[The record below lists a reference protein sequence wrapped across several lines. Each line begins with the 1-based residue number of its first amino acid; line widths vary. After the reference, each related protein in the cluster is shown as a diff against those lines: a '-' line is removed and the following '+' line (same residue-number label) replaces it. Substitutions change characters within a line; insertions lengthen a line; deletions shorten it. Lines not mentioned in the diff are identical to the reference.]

1 VASAAVNKKP
11 SKVFG
16 DLVMLYRDDGIGNDV
31 AVSLIIGTRNRCRQL
46 GLCVE
51 AVLRIE
57 FERRWELIVVDN
69 GSTDE
74 TATIVEDLSATAPF
88 TVTYVSEARKGLGN
102 AHNAGLAVAKGSIL
116 AFTDDDCYPAPDFLG
131 QIWQVFGDPSVGY
144 ITGRIILHDPTD
156 YPAVV
161 MEATT
166 PRMFP
171 AGSFVH
177 VGQVQGANMAFR
189 RQALLSVG
197 GFDPLFGPGSLFN
210 AEDADAA
217 GRVSAQGWKGKYCPE
232 VIVRHHHR
240 RKAADFAHLWRSY
253 DIGTGA
259 YHMKVLLKGRRLSWF
274 GIGLFAVRRRIALE
288 GRPQRV
294 VWETLGALWYGYL
307 HLTGF
312 CNLGEQKRRQEH

>member
-1 VASAAVNKKP
+1 MIHRDNRI
-11 SKVFG
+11 G
-16 DLVMLYRDDGIGNDV
+16 DDV
-31 AVSLIIGTRNRCRQL
+31 HVSLIIGTRNRCQQL
-46 GLCVE
+46 GLCIK
-51 AVLRIE
+51 AVSRME
-57 FERRWELIVVDN
+57 FGQRWELIIVDN

-74 TATIVEDLSATAPF
+74 TPSMVQNLIATAPF
-88 TVTYVSEARKGLGN
+88 PVTYVSEARRGLGN
-102 AHNAGLAVAKGSIL
+102 AHNAGLAVAKGTIV
-116 AFTDDDCYPAPDFLG
+116 AFTDDDCYPASDFLE
-131 QIWQVFGDPSVGY
+131 QIWHAFGDSSVGY

-161 MEATT
+161 MESLT
-166 PRMFP
+166 PHTFP

-177 VGQVQGANMAFR
+177 IGQVQGANMAFR
-189 RQALLSVG
+189 RQALLAVG

-217 GRVSAQGWKGKYCPE
+217 GRVSALGWKGKYCPE

-240 RKAADFAHLWRSY
+240 RKAADFSPLWKSY

-274 GIGLFAVRRRIALE
+274 GKGLFAVRRRIAWQ

-294 VWETLGALWYGYL
+294 VWETIGALWYGYI
-307 HLTGF
+307 HLTEFLGF
-312 CNLGEQKRRQEH
+312 RRTEA